1 MNKKIYYSSLTA
13 VILCS
18 FFPMFIVACYFTFLP
33 WNMNRLNI
41 DESDPS
47 APIFTIESPL
57 DSEDNELRYGIFR
70 YKPGKKE
77 SIVGGVKSWAGE

>member
-41 DESDPS
+41 DESDVGFFLL
-47 APIFTIESPL
+47 IFGFFLYYLIKYQQEYL
-57 DSEDNELRYGIFR
+57 FQFLEL
-70 YKPGKKE
+70 K
-77 SIVGGVKSWAGE
+77 